1 MMAVGNGWSWYL
13 DSLVL
18 ARRVSIGTARKI
30 SQVYSHHDSLE
41 AGLTFITDC
50 RRAWACNGVVS
61 VHFHRYHSF
70 VVGQPMPYYTF
81 V

>member
-30 SQVYSHHDSLE
+30 SQVGNYSLMSL
-41 AGLTFITDC
+41 
-50 RRAWACNGVVS
+50 RA
-61 VHFHRYHSF
+61 
-70 VVGQPMPYYTF
+70 QPLSLLPR
-81 V
+81 